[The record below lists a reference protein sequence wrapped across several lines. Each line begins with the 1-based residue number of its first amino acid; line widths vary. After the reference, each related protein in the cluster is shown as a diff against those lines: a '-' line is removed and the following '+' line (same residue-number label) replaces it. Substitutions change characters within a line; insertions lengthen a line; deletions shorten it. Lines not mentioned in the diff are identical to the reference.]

1 MSRHA
6 RLIVAVLIALIALL
20 AAAIVLFYLDV
31 NKNSGDSDESGSSSS
46 SEGSVV
52 FVSEDGLCGLEDSA
66 GNIIL
71 EAEWQSLVPVGN
83 DFYKAVL
90 ETRGKTLCGVIDS
103 EGDIAVPFVYE
114 NIERLTELVYTGI
127 LAEGGMHIYSAD
139 FRQLMPEA
147 WDSCTVKNE
156 RMHLIKGKDEYTF
169 VIGEK
174 LILWDVYLP
183 RTNRPIRFNL
193 NLSGEELESA
203 ECLEWG
209 DIADKILCYLDAFR
223 RGNPEKLEDIAESGS
238 LTALREDMKT
248 EFTWKGVLSG
258 DFEIYNSENNESGV
272 IYLKAELFAFDQSGK
287 SMYVPLT
294 LAFRQGEDGSW
305 LLSETV
311 FETEL
316 ATVSD

>member
-6 RLIVAVLIALIALL
+6 RLIVTVLIALIALL
-20 AAAIVLFYLDV
+20 VAAIVLFYLDV
-31 NKNSGDSDESGSSSS
+31 NKDSGDSNESGSASLGG
-46 SEGSVV
+46 GSVA

-83 DFYKAVL
+83 GYYKAIL
-90 ETRGKTLCGVIDS
+90 ETREKTLSGVIDS

-114 NIERLTELVYTGI
+114 DIERLTELVYTGV
-127 LAEGGMHIYSAD
+127 LAEGGVHIYSAD

-156 RMHLIKGKDEYTF
+156 RMHLIKGEDEYTF

-203 ECLEWG
+203 ECLEWS
-209 DIADKILCYLDAFR
+209 DIADKILCYLDALR
-223 RGNPEKLEDIAESGS
+223 REKPENIEDIAEPKN
-238 LTALREDMKT
+238 LNALREGMKT
-248 EFTWKGVLSG
+248 EFIWKGGLSG
-258 DFEIYNSENNESGV
+258 DFEVYNPENNESGV

-294 LAFRQGEDGSW
+294 LAFRRGENGSW

-311 FETEL
+311 FDTEP
-316 ATVSD
+316 AAISD